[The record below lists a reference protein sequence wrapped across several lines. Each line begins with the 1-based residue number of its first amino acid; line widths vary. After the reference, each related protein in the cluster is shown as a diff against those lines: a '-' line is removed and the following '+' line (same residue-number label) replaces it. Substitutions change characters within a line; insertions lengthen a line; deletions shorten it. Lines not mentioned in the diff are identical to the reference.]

1 MQTKM
6 VMKLEAKISCKY
18 CNKEFRKE
26 STLTAHLCEPKRR
39 WQQEKET
46 GVQLGLRA
54 YLRFYEMTQGSAK
67 TKSYKDFV
75 ESAYYSAFVKYGQYL
90 VQIRAINTTV
100 FTEWLIKQNKKLDQW
115 TKEAF
120 YDEWLYEYLR
130 KEHPNDALDRTF
142 TEMQRWADDNNKPYN
157 IIFAEGSQSKI
168 CNMIMNGRIS
178 AWIIFNCDSGVKFLS
193 GLNTEQIALIFKFI
207 DPEFWQQKF
216 KNYVADVEFI
226 KSVLHEAHV

>member
-1 MQTKM
+1 M
-6 VMKLEAKISCKY
+6 VMKLETKISCKY
-18 CNKEFRKE
+18 CKKEFRKE
-26 STLTAHLCEPKRR
+26 SVLLAHLCEPKRR

-90 VQIRAINTTV
+90 VQIRAINTTG

-115 TKEAF
+115 TKDAF

-142 TEMQRWADDNNKPYN
+142 TEMQRWADDNNCQFN
-157 IIFAEGSQSKI
+157 EIFTKGSANKI
-168 CNMIMNGRIS
+168 CNMIINGRIS
-178 AWIIFNCDSGVKFLS
+178 PWVIFNCNSGVAVLS
-193 GLNTEQIALIFKFI
+193 NLNEQQLDMVFKFI
-207 DPEFWQQKF
+207 EPEFWQTKF

-226 KSVLHEAHV
+226 KMVLKVAEI